1 MRIVSRN
8 KTPFIRSLLALIIV
22 SSGFSFACAETGK
35 SGLQLPRFVSLK
47 SKKVNMRVG
56 PGSEYQVEWMYI
68 KRGLPVEII
77 QEFDNWRKI
86 RDPQGNEGWILHSL
100 LSGRRTAIISP
111 WDRGKEGSLI
121 SMLDA
126 PDGSA
131 KLKAQLQPGV
141 IAKVNYC
148 ENQWCELSAANAHGY
163 VKQEL
168 LWGVYP
174 DETFDN

>member
-1 MRIVSRN
+1 MRIVSRR
-8 KTPFIRSLLALIIV
+8 KTQLIKYLLALTIL
-22 SSGFSFACAETGK
+22 SSGISFANAEMGK
-35 SGLQLPRFVSLK
+35 SGLPLPRFVSLK

-68 KRGLPVEII
+68 KQGLPVEII
-77 QEFDNWRKI
+77 QEFDNWRKV

-100 LSGRRTAIISP
+100 LSGKRTAIISP

-126 PDGSA
+126 PEASA
-131 KLKAQLQPGV
+131 KLNAQLQPGV
-141 IAKVNYC
+141 IAKVSYC
-148 ENQWCELSAANAHGY
+148 DNQWCELSAANAHGY

-174 DETFDN
+174 DEAFDN

>member
-1 MRIVSRN
+1 MRIVSRR
-8 KTPFIRSLLALIIV
+8 KMQLIKSLLALIIA
-22 SSGFSFACAETGK
+22 SSGFSLASAEIGK
-35 SGLQLPRFVSLK
+35 SGLPLPRFVSLK

-68 KRGLPVEII
+68 KQGLPVEII
-77 QEFDNWRKI
+77 KEFDNWRKI

-100 LSGRRTAIISP
+100 LSGKRTAIISP
-111 WDRGKEGSLI
+111 WDRGKDSSLI

-126 PDGSA
+126 PEGTA

-148 ENQWCELSAANAHGY
+148 DNQWCELSADNAHGY

-174 DETFDN
+174 DESFEN

>member
-1 MRIVSRN
+1 MRIVSRRQL
-8 KTPFIRSLLALIIV
+8 KFIKSLLALTIL
-22 SSGFSFACAETGK
+22 SSGFSFANAEVGK
-35 SGLQLPRFVSLK
+35 SGLPLPRFVSLK

-56 PGSEYQVEWMYI
+56 PGSEYQVEWMYV
-68 KRGLPVEII
+68 KQGLPVEII
-77 QEFDNWRKI
+77 QEFDNWRKV

-100 LSGRRTAIISP
+100 LSGKRTAIISP
-111 WDRGKEGSLI
+111 WDRGKEGNLI
-121 SMLDA
+121 SMLEA
-126 PDGSA
+126 PDSTA

-148 ENQWCELSAANAHGY
+148 DNQWCKLSAANARGY

-174 DETFDN
+174 DETFEN

>member
-1 MRIVSRN
+1 MSIISGH
-8 KTPFIRSLLALIIV
+8 KMQLTKFLMALIIAGG
-22 SSGFSFACAETGK
+22 GFSFARAEIGKTG
-35 SGLQLPRFVSLK
+35 LPLPRFVSLK
-47 SKKVNMRVG
+47 AKKVNMRVG

-68 KRGLPVEII
+68 KQGLPVEII

-100 LSGRRTAIISP
+100 LSGKRTAIISP
-111 WDRGKEGSLI
+111 WNRDKKDYLI
-121 SMLDA
+121 SMLEA
-126 PDGSA
+126 PEASA

-141 IAKVNYC
+141 IARVNFC
-148 ENQWCELSAANAHGY
+148 DNQWCELSAANARGY

-174 DETFDN
+174 DEAFEN